1 MHAGV
6 LLKKILNCFS
16 INPALLVASII
27 DVGNVV
33 FSQEG
38 SEILGVPD
46 NVIAMYCHNIADSYI
61 SNYLLSPHDR
71 VKKM

>member
-1 MHAGV
+1 MNAGV
-6 LLKKILNCFS
+6 LFKECLNGFS
-16 INPALLVASII
+16 INPALLIASII
-27 DVGNVV
+27 DVSNVV
-33 FSQEG
+33 FTQEG

-46 NVIAMYCHNIADSYI
+46 NVIALYCHNIADSYI